1 MGNDSATTAAANGA
15 IADLGFNPATATGEA
30 IARHLEGRVTEILD
44 QVIESPIGQA
54 LLGEQPE
61 PTLVRAILREV
72 YLEIV
77 MYQADSIEAAVASI
91 GQMPRSMPVRLV
103 EEMLHHQV
111 EEFDHGEMALRSYVG
126 MGGNAES
133 ARARIQS
140 PSAFAVAA
148 TWRNITHKR
157 DPFLYLGAVYLFDG
171 LTPLITDLVVKSVG
185 SKPDVAP
192 GMEFIAHHATADIE
206 HTAQI
211 RDLIVEVA
219 DLYPAARASIAYG
232 FEYFAH
238 VYPLPVWE
246 AARARA
252 VDALVSHQI
261 AAE

>member
-1 MGNDSATTAAANGA
+1 MRQHQLTPVTGGA
-15 IADLGFNPATATGEA
+15 VADLGFDPATASGEA
-30 IARHLEGRVTEILD
+30 LARHLERRVNDILD
-44 QVIESPIGQA
+44 QVVVSDIGKVVLA
-54 LLGEQPE
+54 DQPD
-61 PTLVRAILREV
+61 TALVRAVLREI

-77 MYQADSIEAAVASI
+77 MYQPDSIEAAIASI
-91 GQMPRSMPVRLV
+91 GQMPRSMPVPLV

-126 MGGNAES
+126 MGGDAGF
-133 ARARIQS
+133 ARGRMQS

-171 LTPLITDLVVKSVG
+171 LTPLITGLVVKSVG
-185 SKPDVAP
+185 GKPDVAP

-211 RDLIVEVA
+211 RDLIVQVA
-219 DLYPAARASIAYG
+219 DIYPAARASIAYG

-246 AARARA
+246 AARQRA
-252 VDALVSHQI
+252 VESLGERAI

>member
-1 MGNDSATTAAANGA
+1 MGLTAVTPANEGA
-15 IADLGFNPATATGEA
+15 IADLGFDPATATGEVVA
-30 IARHLEGRVTEILD
+30 SHLERRVLEILD
-44 QVIESPIGQA
+44 QVIESDIGRA
-54 LLGEQPE
+54 LLRERPD
-61 PTLVRAILREV
+61 PALVRAVLREV

-77 MYQADSIEAAVASI
+77 MYQADSIEAALASI

-126 MGGNAES
+126 MGGDAAF
-133 ARARIQS
+133 ARSRMQS

-157 DPFLYLGAVYLFDG
+157 DPFLYLGAVYLFEG

-185 SKPDVAP
+185 SKPEVAP
-192 GMEFIAHHATADIE
+192 GMEFIAHHATADVE

-211 RDLIVEVA
+211 RQLIVEVA
-219 DLYPAARASIAYG
+219 DLYPEARASIAYG
-232 FEYFAH
+232 FDYFAH

-246 AARARA
+246 AARKRA
-252 VDALVSHQI
+252 VDSLGSRAI